1 MKTKFLRKVAV
12 CAALAAG
19 VSSGAHAAAI
29 GLHMGSDGKI
39 TQYNNF
45 SNWLGKRVM

>member
-19 VSSGAHAAAI
+19 VSSAAHAVTI
-29 GLHMGSDGKI
+29 GVHMGSDGKI
-39 TQYNNF
+39 TQYNDF
-45 SNWLGKRVM
+45 GNWLG